1 MPSSE
6 RELCKTLDGLCPA
19 TTKLYGIQEGSGGY
33 FCLKRGSSTKDRL
46 VANTKK
52 LGTDKK
58 LTAITVKALS
68 CPNGQ
73 VIVCLF
79 VLYVCLM
86 LCLFV

>member
-19 TTKLYGIQEGSGGY
+19 TMKLYGIQEGRGGY
-33 FCLKRGSSTKDRL
+33 FCLQRGSSKDRL

-58 LTAITVKALS
+58 LT
-68 CPNGQ
+68 
-73 VIVCLF
+73 
-79 VLYVCLM
+79 
-86 LCLFV
+86 